1 LHEKIVFNLLD
12 PMRAWEE
19 FESERLKASTYELT
33 KAQVHCP
40 LESPCDITSFVI
52 GVQSSK

>member
-1 LHEKIVFNLLD
+1 
-12 PMRAWEE
+12 MRAWEE

>member
-1 LHEKIVFNLLD
+1 LNEKIVSNLLD

-19 FESERLKASTYELT
+19 FESERLEASTDELT
-33 KAQVHCP
+33 KVQVHCP

-52 GVQSSK
+52 GAQSSK